1 MNPTKGMKPNA
12 NENPTYLPLKEMI
25 YSSPKDP
32 KPMAIE
38 QDGQVD
44 IQTIRDLISKKY
56 LHPY

>member
-1 MNPTKGMKPNA
+1 MLMKILH
-12 NENPTYLPLKEMI
+12 TYHLN
-25 YSSPKDP
+25 SSPKDP